1 MSEKMVN
8 EKENAVDTAVEGTTN
23 DKEPKEEVKAGGKK
37 AGNTAVT
44 EKVKKESKKKEGEL
58 TAESTESEKN
68 LDKDKKAG
76 TEKIQDGIKI
86 RTYSGEVHI
95 KNASDES
102 VIKKYEQYMNSKEIM
117 DVQFSALQG
126 KLGFVGYDGKI
137 KIIMSTK
144 NVDGFSHSPIY
155 NEALEKYLF
164 SPCPVVVTKVD
175 EKKEGS
181 SCIHGKCAF
190 WTKREP
196 DF

>member
-23 DKEPKEEVKAGGKK
+23 DKEPKEEVKAGRKK
-37 AGNTAVT
+37 TGNTAVT

-58 TAESTESEKN
+58 TAQSTESEKN

-102 VIKKYEQYMNSKEIM
+102 ASAIITTSAFLAM
-117 DVQFSALQG
+117 DTC
-126 KLGFVGYDGKI
+126 
-137 KIIMSTK
+137 STW
-144 NVDGFSHSPIY
+144 N
-155 NEALEKYLF
+155 
-164 SPCPVVVTKVD
+164 
-175 EKKEGS
+175 
-181 SCIHGKCAF
+181 
-190 WTKREP
+190 
-196 DF
+196 

>member
-86 RTYSGEVHI
+86 RTYPLPYRLLRRRLVLDTPTWREEEPTAAWVRSSKRESSFSGGI
-95 KNASDES
+95 PAPSS
-102 VIKKYEQYMNSKEIM
+102 EITKTIS
-117 DVQFSALQG
+117 FSSRQPVRRMVP
-126 KLGFVGYDGKI
+126 FFSSF
-137 KIIMSTK
+137 IIM
-144 NVDGFSHSPIY
+144 P
-155 NEALEKYLF
+155 
-164 SPCPVVVTKVD
+164 
-175 EKKEGS
+175 
-181 SCIHGKCAF
+181 
-190 WTKREP
+190 
-196 DF
+196 